1 MKNPVR
7 TLKTIGVAGTQSR
20 IGTTTQALQI
30 LAYLQMMGNR
40 VCYVEMD
47 HYGHHFVQDMQKAYE
62 GVKIAGSCTL
72 YEQMEFYEMAA
83 IKELIKKDYNFIIK
97 DFGAA
102 DDPAF
107 NQPSFLESDIRVFV
121 CGAKPDELQ
130 KAYNIISNP
139 LYDDARYIFSFV
151 PKEDHAELKEL
162 MADSAAST
170 FFADYAPDPFVYSGL
185 NNSTYAA
192 ITAWNRDEKK

>member
-7 TLKTIGVAGTQSR
+7 TLKTIGIAGAQSR

-30 LAYLQMMGNR
+30 LGYLQMMGNL

-47 HYGHHFVQDMQKAYE
+47 QYGHHFVSDLQNAYDDVQVIGE
-62 GVKIAGSCTL
+62 KVL
-72 YEQMEFYEMAA
+72 YQHLEFYEMSA
-83 IKELIKKDYNFIIK
+83 IKELIKKDYGFIVK

-107 NQPSFLESDIRVFV
+107 NQASFLESDIRIFV
-121 CGAKPDELQ
+121 CGAKPDELP
-130 KAYNIISNP
+130 KAYNIMSNP

-151 PKEDHAELKEL
+151 PKEDHKELKEL
-162 MADSAAST
+162 MADDAVRT
-170 FFADYAPDPFVYSGL
+170 FFAEYTPDPFVYSGM
-185 NNSTYAA
+185 NNGTYAE
-192 ITAWNRDEKK
+192 ITAWNREGKR

>member
-7 TLKTIGVAGTQSR
+7 TLKTIGVAGAQSR

-30 LAYLQMMGNR
+30 LCYLQMMGNR

-47 HYGHHFVQDMQKAYE
+47 HYGHHFVRDLQNAYE
-62 GVKIAGSCTL
+62 DVKVEGNCTH
-72 YEQMEFYEMAA
+72 YQNMEFYEMAA
-83 IKELIKKDYNFIIK
+83 IKELIKNDYNFIIK

-121 CGAKPDELQ
+121 CGAKPDELP
-130 KAYNIISNP
+130 KAYDVIANP

-151 PKEDHAELKEL
+151 TKDDQEELKRM
-162 MADSAAST
+162 MADSSDRT
-170 FFADYAPDPFVYSGL
+170 FFAEYSPDPFVYSGL

-192 ITAWNRDEKK
+192 VASWNREGKQ

>member
-1 MKNPVR
+1 MKNPIR

-30 LAYLQMMGNR
+30 LNYLQMMGNH
-40 VCYVEMD
+40 VCYVEID
-47 HYGHHFVQDMQKAYE
+47 HYGHHFVQDLQKAYE
-62 GVKIAGSCTL
+62 GIKITGNCTL
-72 YEQMEFYEMAA
+72 YQSMEFYEMAA
-83 IKELIKKDYNFIIK
+83 IKELIKKDYNFIVK

-121 CGAKPDELQ
+121 CGAKPDELP
-130 KAYNIISNP
+130 KSFEIMANP
-139 LYDDARYIFSFV
+139 LYDDARYLFSFV
-151 PKEDHAELKEL
+151 AKDDQAELKEL
-162 MADSAAST
+162 MADAADRT
-170 FFADYAPDPFVYSGL
+170 FFAEYAPDPFVYSGL

-192 ITAWNRDEKK
+192 VTAWREEK